1 MYQALAE
8 GEVDVISAFS
18 TDGRIAAYDITLLE
32 DERGVIPPYDA
43 IVLVS
48 RNLAEDRPEVVE
60 ALRGLVGSIDAD
72 AMRRMN
78 LAVDGEGLSP
88 AEVAAGFLADLGG

>member
-1 MYQALAE
+1 MYQAAQS

-18 TDGRIAAYDITLLE
+18 TDGRIDAYDIALLE

-48 RNLAEDRPEVVE
+48 RDLAAERPEVVE
-60 ALRGLVGSIDAD
+60 ALRGLVGSIDAG
-72 AMRRMN
+72 AMRGMN
-78 LAVDGEGLSP
+78 LAVDGEGRSP
-88 AEVAAGFLADLGG
+88 AEVAADFLADLGG